1 MARKRPAKT
10 ATRRSRGRAD
20 VGGGVVPGSSICR
33 DVYINLYMSDSSYDH
48 GVSLTHALLGL
59 LASRPGTG
67 YELRQR
73 FGASLGNAWH
83 ASHSQIYPEL
93 GRLEERGLVEVIGHG
108 ARRSRTW
115 AVTPEGRNELRRW
128 LVEAE
133 PNRDVR
139 NEPLLRGFLLFLL
152 EPADRTAVLRRE
164 LAEAERQGADL
175 AQTAAHLDAD
185 NGAPAFRP
193 IVDLGQRTN
202 AVLQAWL
209 REQLSDAER
218 THAGPDA

>member
-1 MARKRPAKT
+1 
-10 ATRRSRGRAD
+10 
-20 VGGGVVPGSSICR
+20 
-33 DVYINLYMSDSSYDH
+33 MSGSSYDR

-73 FGASLGNAWH
+73 FGASLGSAWH

-93 GRLEERGLVEVIGHG
+93 SRLEEHGLVEVVGHG

-115 AVTPEGRNELRRW
+115 AVTSDGRDELRRW
-128 LVEAE
+128 LVETE

-152 EPADRTAVLRRE
+152 EPADRVVILRRE
-164 LAEAERQGADL
+164 LAEAERQGVEL

-185 NGAPAFRP
+185 DVAPTFRP
-193 IVDLGQRTN
+193 IVDLGQRSN
-202 AVLQAWL
+202 VVLQKWL
-209 REQLSDAER
+209 REQLGDAD
-218 THAGPDA
+218 APPGGPDAPPGGPDAQCTRVDCP